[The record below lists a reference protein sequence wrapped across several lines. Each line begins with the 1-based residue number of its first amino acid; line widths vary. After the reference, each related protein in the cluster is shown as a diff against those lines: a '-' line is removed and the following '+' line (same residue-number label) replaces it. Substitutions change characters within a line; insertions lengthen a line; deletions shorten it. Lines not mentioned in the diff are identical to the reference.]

1 MGRAFAQSLACALL
15 SRLLSVAE
23 DAVRLTD
30 YGIFGARILI
40 AFALSLVL
48 DGRVFSE
55 DKRASREVEKI
66 AEKVREKAESS
77 EKAEGSQDLVKDEV
91 TVKKDDTGKP
101 VVEQRGEASFYGPGF
116 HGKKTATGER
126 FDQNN
131 LTAAHPTL
139 PLGSE
144 ATVTNL
150 ENGNSVDVRIND
162 RGPYVK
168 GRDIDVSKRAAE
180 ELGMTKDGVAPVKIE
195 ADVNADGSKEKK

>member
-1 MGRAFAQSLACALL
+1 VGRAFAQSLACALL

-66 AEKVREKAESS
+66 AEKVRQKAESS

-91 TVKKDDTGKP
+91 TAKKDDTGKP
-101 VVEQRGEASFYGPGF
+101 VSSNAVKPHFMAQAFTERRLPRG
-116 HGKKTATGER
+116 
-126 FDQNN
+126 
-131 LTAAHPTL
+131 
-139 PLGSE
+139 
-144 ATVTNL
+144 
-150 ENGNSVDVRIND
+150 
-162 RGPYVK
+162 
-168 GRDIDVSKRAAE
+168 
-180 ELGMTKDGVAPVKIE
+180 KDSTRMI
-195 ADVNADGSKEKK
+195 